1 MAKRVKTNYDR
12 GYVNAMDKI
21 RVFIESSSKVMY
33 KQKGRNTM
41 ALYNTCKRM
50 IERGQ
55 TAGMAKKLDIFYA
68 ANKLTDEQYAELTE
82 MLNEKDSAE
91 KADQ

>member
-1 MAKRVKTNYDR
+1 MNRKEET
-12 GYVNAMDKI
+12 
-21 RVFIESSSKVMY
+21 
-33 KQKGRNTM
+33 TM

-82 MLNEKDSAE
+82 MLTEKEAQINAQNNS
-91 KADQ
+91 

>member
-1 MAKRVKTNYDR
+1 
-12 GYVNAMDKI
+12 
-21 RVFIESSSKVMY
+21 
-33 KQKGRNTM
+33 M

-50 IERGQ
+50 VERCK

-82 MLNEKDSAE
+82 LLETKTGEKSE
-91 KADQ
+91 E

>member
-1 MAKRVKTNYDR
+1 
-12 GYVNAMDKI
+12 
-21 RVFIESSSKVMY
+21 
-33 KQKGRNTM
+33 M
-41 ALYNTCKRM
+41 ALYNTCKCM

-82 MLNEKDSAE
+82 MLNEKDSAA

>member
-1 MAKRVKTNYDR
+1 
-12 GYVNAMDKI
+12 
-21 RVFIESSSKVMY
+21 
-33 KQKGRNTM
+33 M

-82 MLNEKDSAE
+82 MLTEKTSACPGR
-91 KADQ
+91 KRTHQGGVAL

>member
-1 MAKRVKTNYDR
+1 
-12 GYVNAMDKI
+12 
-21 RVFIESSSKVMY
+21 
-33 KQKGRNTM
+33 M

-55 TAGMAKKLDIFYA
+55 IDCMAKKLDIFYA

-82 MLNEKDSAE
+82 MLTE
-91 KADQ
+91 KANAAKAKK

>member
-1 MAKRVKTNYDR
+1 
-12 GYVNAMDKI
+12 
-21 RVFIESSSKVMY
+21 
-33 KQKGRNTM
+33 M

-50 IERGQ
+50 IEHGQ

-82 MLNEKDSAE
+82 MLTEKPSAAKAE
-91 KADQ
+91 K

>member
-1 MAKRVKTNYDR
+1 
-12 GYVNAMDKI
+12 
-21 RVFIESSSKVMY
+21 
-33 KQKGRNTM
+33 M

-55 TAGMAKKLDIFYA
+55 TGGLAKKMDIFYA

-82 MLNEKDSAE
+82 MLTEKTSA
-91 KADQ
+91 